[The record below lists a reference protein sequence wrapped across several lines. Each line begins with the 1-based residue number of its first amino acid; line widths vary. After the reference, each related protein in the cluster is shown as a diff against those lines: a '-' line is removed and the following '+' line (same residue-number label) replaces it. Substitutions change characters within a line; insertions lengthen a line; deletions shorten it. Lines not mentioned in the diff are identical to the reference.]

1 MVLQTRAVNRRTKHS
16 ETHPRKPS
24 ASASGIDEG
33 PRDLIWDI
41 FAISSHL
48 AEVRRVWATMLGV
61 SGPQWLILMAVD
73 YLDEGNGVSVGTVS
87 AKLHVNQTFIVAQS
101 KTLEAN
107 GYLKRRNSEKDA
119 RVVLMSL
126 TDQTR
131 RRLTLIAPR
140 RREVN
145 DLIFSQIDEA
155 TMKKVS
161 QAMSLIRT
169 KLESAVILLAQRKA

>member
-1 MVLQTRAVNRRTKHS
+1 MAREIKSVKRRAKQSKIN
-16 ETHPRKPS
+16 PPQPS
-24 ASASGIDEG
+24 ATASGIDESS
-33 PRDLIWDI
+33 RELVWDI

-48 AEVRRVWATMLGV
+48 AEVRRVWATTLGV

-73 YLDEGNGVSVGTVS
+73 YLDERNGVSVGTVS
-87 AKLHVNQTFIVAQS
+87 AKLHVNQTFVVAQS
-101 KTLEAN
+101 KALEAE
-107 GYLKRRNSEKDA
+107 GYLTRRNSEKDA

-131 RRLTLIAPR
+131 RKLAAIAPR

-145 DLIFSQIDEA
+145 DFIFSQLDSA

-161 QAMSLIRT
+161 QAISLIRT
-169 KLESAVILLAQRKA
+169 QLERAVILLAKK

>member
-1 MVLQTRAVNRRTKHS
+1 MAGHIRPVKRQAKHS

-24 ASASGIDEG
+24 ASAYAIDEW

-48 AEVRRVWATMLGV
+48 AEVRRVWAKMLGV

-73 YLDEGNGVSVGTVS
+73 YLDERNGVSVGTVS
-87 AKLHVNQTFIVAQS
+87 TKLHVNQTFVVAQS

-107 GYLKRRNSEKDA
+107 GYLARRISEKDA

-131 RRLTLIAPR
+131 RKLTVIAPR

-145 DLIFSQIDEA
+145 DFIFSQIDEA
-155 TMKKVS
+155 NMKTVS

-169 KLESAVILLAQRKA
+169 KLERAVILLAER

>member
-1 MVLQTRAVNRRTKHS
+1 MALQTKPVNRRVKHS
-16 ETHPRKPS
+16 EANTRKPS

-73 YLDEGNGVSVGTVS
+73 YLDERNGVSVGTVS

-101 KTLEAN
+101 KTLEAS
-107 GYLKRRNSEKDA
+107 GYLTRRNSAKDA

-126 TDQTR
+126 TEQTR
-131 RRLTLIAPR
+131 RKLTAIAPR
-140 RREVN
+140 RRELN
-145 DLIFSQIDEA
+145 DFVFSQIDKA
-155 TMKKVS
+155 SMKTLS
-161 QAMSLIRT
+161 EAMSLIRT
-169 KLESAVILLAQRKA
+169 KLERAVILLAER